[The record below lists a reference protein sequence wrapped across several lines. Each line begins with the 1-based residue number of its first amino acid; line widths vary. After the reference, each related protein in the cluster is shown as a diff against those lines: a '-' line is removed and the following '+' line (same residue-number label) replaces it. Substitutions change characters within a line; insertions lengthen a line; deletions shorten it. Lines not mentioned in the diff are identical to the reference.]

1 VLSLGVGAVTASDL
15 GRRQTSAAQ
24 PRPAATADVSSSLSV
39 WLTVASFLDAWI
51 WAWRAWIRVEDFFL
65 KKN

>member
-51 WAWRAWIRVEDFFL
+51 WAWRAWIRVEDFFF